1 MPTNRLYF
9 IDVVRAFAILMMLQG
24 HFIDTLLA
32 VEFRDPNSII
42 FSIWQYFRGITA
54 PMFFTISGLIFTY
67 LLYKAQDRGTAAVR
81 IRKGISRGFM
91 LIGVGYL
98 LRIPIFRW
106 FTGQFDTYFLVID
119 VLQCIGLSLILI
131 VLFYK
136 LTRESQLFFSILML
150 FLGVTIFLF
159 EPFYRTYDAAGI
171 PLVIANYLTKENGS
185 IFTIIPWFGYMALG
199 AFMSTLFHR
208 FLKKSNFKF
217 MAVIVLITFGLLLVN
232 FSTLFFKFTGQLLN
246 FQLLIDV
253 SNFNYLFIRLGNVLV
268 IFGLIYAFENY
279 LKQSL
284 ILKIGQKTLSIYV
297 IHFVVLYG
305 SFTGWGLNRILGKN
319 LTSYEAIFG
328 AILFL
333 SIVSLVAIKRV
344 WANNYMYQ
352 TLLIRIGQLKQ
363 FINSLRM
370 R

>member
-1 MPTNRLYF
+1 MPSNRLYF
-9 IDVVRAFAILMMLQG
+9 IDIVRAFAILMMLQG

-67 LLYKAQDRGTAAVR
+67 LLYKAQDRGTSFTR
-81 IRKGISRGFM
+81 MRKGISRGFM

-131 VLFYK
+131 VLIYK
-136 LTRESQLFFSILML
+136 LTKQSQLIFSILML

-159 EPFYRTYDAAGI
+159 EPLYRTYDAAGV

-199 AFMSTLFHR
+199 AFMSSLFHR
-208 FLKKSNFKF
+208 FLEVSNFKF
-217 MAVIVLITFGLLLVN
+217 KAVAVFITFGLLLVN
-232 FSTLFFKFTGQLLN
+232 YSTHFFKYTGQLLS

-268 IFGLIYAFENY
+268 IFGLFYAFENY

-284 ILKIGQKTLSIYV
+284 ILIIGQKTLSIYI
-297 IHFVVLYG
+297 IHFIVLYG
-305 SFTGWGLNRILGKN
+305 SFTGLGLNRILGKN
-319 LTSYEAIFG
+319 LTAYEAIFG
-328 AILFL
+328 TILFL
-333 SIVSLVAIKRV
+333 SIVSFMAIKREGV
-344 WANNYMYQ
+344 NNYVYR

-363 FINSLRM
+363 FINSLKR